1 MRIRII
7 AVGRAKRGPE
17 TSLFDVY
24 RSRITWPLELIEV
37 EEKRPLP
44 TDQRIARE
52 DELIRAKIPDG
63 ATIVALDETGDDLTS
78 RKLAAKFQTW
88 QDSGTSDLVFLIGG
102 ADGLSDGLRQSASLL
117 IRFGRVTWPHMLV
130 RPMLAEQIYRCR
142 QILDG
147 DPYHRD

>member
-24 RSRITWPLELIEV
+24 RSRITWSLELIEV

-52 DELIRAKIPDG
+52 EELIRAKIPDG
-63 ATIVALDETGDDLTS
+63 ATIVALDETAPQNS
-78 RKLAAKFQTW
+78 RHGRTAA
-88 QDSGTSDLVFLIGG
+88 LVIWC
-102 ADGLSDGLRQSASLL
+102 S
-117 IRFGRVTWPHMLV
+117 
-130 RPMLAEQIYRCR
+130 
-142 QILDG
+142 
-147 DPYHRD
+147 

>member
-17 TSLFDVY
+17 QDLFDTY
-24 RSRITWPLELIEV
+24 KKRIAWPLDLIEV

-52 DELIRAKIPDG
+52 DVLMREKIPAG
-63 ATIVALDETGDDLTS
+63 AVTVALDETGDDLTS
-78 RKLAAKFQTW
+78 RKLAALFREWEDTGAG
-88 QDSGTSDLVFLIGG
+88 DVAFLIGG
-102 ADGLSDGLRQSASLL
+102 ADGLSESLKAEARHK
-117 IRFGRVTWPHMLV
+117 IRFGRMTWPHMLV

-147 DPYHRD
+147 HPYHRD

>member
-17 TSLFDVY
+17 QSLYDVY
-24 RSRITWPLELIEV
+24 RKRIPWPLELIEV

-63 ATIVALDETGDDLTS
+63 AVIVAMDETGDDLTS
-78 RKLAAKFQTW
+78 RKLAARFREW
-88 QDSGTSDLVFLIGG
+88 QDNGVGDLVFLIGG
-102 ADGLSDGLRQSASLL
+102 ADGLSEGLKNEARLK

-147 DPYHRD
+147 HPYHRD